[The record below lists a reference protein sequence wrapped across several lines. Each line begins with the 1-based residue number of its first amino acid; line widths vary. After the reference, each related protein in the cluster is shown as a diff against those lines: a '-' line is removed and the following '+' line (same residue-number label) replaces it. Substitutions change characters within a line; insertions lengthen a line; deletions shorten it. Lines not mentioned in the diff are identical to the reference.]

1 MKKYSF
7 SKAEKIVI
15 KLGSS
20 IVTNAG
26 DGLNEECLSNL
37 IKQISK
43 LSLKNKKVV
52 LVSSGAVA
60 AGLKKLGIKTVYYS
74 VDDNYVNDFIY
85 EQIVKFNKFN

>member
-1 MKKYSF
+1 MKLWNTLNYKKIIMKKYSF

-37 IKQISK
+37 IKQIS
-43 LSLKNKKVV
+43 NH
-52 LVSSGAVA
+52 
-60 AGLKKLGIKTVYYS
+60 
-74 VDDNYVNDFIY
+74 
-85 EQIVKFNKFN
+85 